1 MKKTTLNLVLLVSI
15 SILIF
20 SCKKDLVKESQ
31 VQAQSDSENATQ
43 ALKIGKKYGGGV
55 IFYLD
60 DTKQHGLIA
69 ALQDQSSG
77 VKWDKGNHFL
87 IGAKGSDLGSGKK
100 NTNKIVKALGNKGSY
115 AALIC
120 KKYRGGGYS
129 DWFLPSKAEL
139 NKLYNKRSV
148 VGGFS
153 GTNYWSSTEADA
165 DNAWDQVFQSTT
177 YKFADSK
184 GFTLRVRAIRAF

>member
-1 MKKTTLNLVLLVSI
+1 MI
-15 SILIF
+15 
-20 SCKKDLVKESQ
+20 KESQ
-31 VQAQSDSENATQ
+31 VQAQSDSEDATQ
-43 ALKIGKKYGGGV
+43 AFKIGQKYGGGI

-77 VKWDKGNHFL
+77 IKWDKGNHFL
-87 IGAKGSDLGSGKK
+87 IGAKSSAIGTGKK
-100 NTNKIVKALGNKGSY
+100 NTNKIVNALGTSGNY

-139 NKLYNKRSV
+139 NKLYNKSSV

-153 GTNYWSSTEADA
+153 GTNYWSSTEDDA
-165 DNAWDQVFQSTT
+165 NNAWDQVFQDPT
-177 YKFADSK
+177 YKFADYKS
-184 GFTLRVRAIRAF
+184 FTLRVRAIRAF